1 MINEKNINTN
11 EETKQTTEQII
22 SKEIQKSDAI
32 YEELLEL
39 EMLPD
44 LIQLFIYAYNLDNM
58 KFSESDRDSL
68 GDSYKQLLSLLVTIQ
83 RRIWAVNENLH
94 KILEE

>member
-1 MINEKNINTN
+1 MINKENINTN

-68 GDSYKQLLSLLVTIQ
+68 GDSHKQLLSLLVTIQ